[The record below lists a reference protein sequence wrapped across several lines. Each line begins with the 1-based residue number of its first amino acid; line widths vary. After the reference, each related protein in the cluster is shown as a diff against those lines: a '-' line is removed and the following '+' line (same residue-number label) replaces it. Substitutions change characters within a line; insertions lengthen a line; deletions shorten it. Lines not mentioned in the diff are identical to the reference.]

1 MSAARK
7 EHPALAPTHRV
18 ARIGAALRAHEHRT
32 AAGLFAL
39 FVLIYLWPVL
49 IGGDVLSP
57 AGVLWGVPPWRASLP
72 PEGISYYNP
81 LLSDVPMSYYPW
93 DVLGRELIRS
103 GTFPAW
109 NPHAFGGTPLFA
121 NFSVAWLGPFSV
133 PLWVLPLDYA
143 LGVSAGLKLWT
154 AAFGTY
160 LLVREL
166 RLGFWPGLLAGFS
179 FALCA
184 FDVVW
189 LTHQAHVAVAVLLPW
204 LLWLTERIVRRGGRW
219 EGLALAGVV
228 AAAVAGGHPGTLVH
242 VLGATL
248 LYALVRCATVSGIAG
263 GDRLRRL
270 ATVGGGMLLGVL
282 LAAVVLLP
290 AERAAVDTVGVQ
302 IRRADSGSLSSG
314 GIPWGSLLAAVFPD
328 WWGRPSEA
336 LLDGGP
342 ASYNERAFYAGTVA
356 LLFAALALISRGA
369 WRRKAPFLALLA
381 LGITVPVDPSPVR
394 SLVVQLP
401 GFDRVQNARMVLW
414 FAFAVAVLAA
424 FGLQAALEAP
434 RRQARAWA
442 VVVVAIVVGA
452 AAIVSIDVAP
462 GDVGAAFDHV
472 ADRFAGST
480 PSPLALASVIRWLA
494 LAALVGLGLLA
505 LRFGSRRPAVAGAML
520 ALLAAAD
527 MLLFAHAYQ
536 PMGPKALVM
545 PPRTPAVAFLQRH
558 VADGRIAGVGLA
570 LSSDWSTTYGLRDV
584 RGYDAPQP
592 SRRFYALWL
601 AVNPAQQ
608 QGSPFDVADLSPNG
622 LRVLSLL
629 GTRYVVVAP
638 EAGPPPGSGLTYA
651 YRGADANVL
660 ENRRATPRAFVAE
673 RVDVAAGEQEEL
685 ASVLR
690 KRFDPRRAAV
700 VRRDELAQDRPESV
714 AGGSVRVVEEANARV
729 LLRASLPRRG
739 LVVLGD
745 AWAPGWSV
753 TVDDRPAR
761 ALQANVLLRG
771 VVVPAGEHT
780 IAWRYRVPGLRAGAL
795 ASGAAVLIALGW
807 AAVLLRIRRR
817 SASAR

>member
-1 MSAARK
+1 MAA
-7 EHPALAPTHRV
+7 AM
-18 ARIGAALRAHEHRT
+18 RAHEHRT

-39 FVLIYLWPVL
+39 FVLVYLWPALV
-49 IGGDVLSP
+49 GGDVLSP
-57 AGVLWGVPPWRASLP
+57 AGVLWGLPPWRAALP
-72 PEGISYYNP
+72 PDGISYYNP

-93 DVLGRELIRS
+93 DVLARELIRS

-121 NFSVAWLGPFSV
+121 NFSVAWLGPFSA

-228 AAAVAGGHPGTLVH
+228 AAALAGGHPGTQVH
-242 VLGATL
+242 VLGAAL
-248 LYALVRCATVSGIAG
+248 LYALVRSATVSGIAG

-282 LAAVVLLP
+282 LVAVVLLP

-302 IRRADSGSLSSG
+302 IRRADSSSPTSG
-314 GIPWGSLLAAVFPD
+314 GIPWGSLFAAVFPD

-356 LLFAALALISRGA
+356 LLFAALALVSRGA

-381 LGITVPVDPSPVR
+381 LGLTVPVDPSPVR

-414 FAFAVAVLAA
+414 FAFALAVLAA

-442 VVVVAIVVGA
+442 AVGVAVVAGV
-452 AAIVSIDVAP
+452 AAIVSIDLAP
-462 GDVGAAFDHV
+462 GDVGAAFDHL

-480 PSPLALASVIRWLA
+480 PGPLALASVIRWLA

-505 LRFGSRRPAVAGAML
+505 LRVGARRPAIAGAML
-520 ALLAAAD
+520 ALLAATD
-527 MLLFAHAYQ
+527 MLLFAYAYQ

-545 PPRTPAVAFLQRH
+545 PPRTPAVAYLQRH

-570 LSSDWSTTYGLRDV
+570 LSADWSTTYGLRDV

-592 SRRFYALWL
+592 SRRFYALWT
-601 AVNPAQQ
+601 AIKPTQQ
-608 QGSPFDVADLSPNG
+608 PGAPFDVAELSPEG
-622 LRVLSLL
+622 LRMLSLL

-638 EAGPPPGSGLTYA
+638 EAGPPPGSRLTYA
-651 YRGADANVL
+651 YRGADAAVL
-660 ENRRATPRAFVAE
+660 ENPRAAPRALVAE
-673 RVDVAAGEQEEL
+673 RVHVAAGERAEL
-685 ASVLR
+685 ATVLTN
-690 KRFDPRRAAV
+690 RFDPRRDAV
-700 VRRDELAQDRPESV
+700 VRRDELGQDTPEGV
-714 AGGSVRVVEEANARV
+714 VGGSVRVVEEANARV
-729 LLRASLPRRG
+729 VLRASLPRRG
-739 LVVLGD
+739 LVVLDD

-753 TVDDRPAR
+753 TVDGRPAR
-761 ALQANVLLRG
+761 ALQANVVLRG

-780 IAWRYRVPGLRAGAL
+780 VEWRYRVPGLRAGTL
-795 ASGAAVLIALGW
+795 LSGVGAVAVLAW
-807 AAVLLRIRRR
+807 AGMLLRTRRR
-817 SASAR
+817 SAPAR